1 MSSIKKLTEAF
12 PLHLKEAINI
22 GKEAKLSATTKAIS
36 NVLICGMGG
45 SGIGGS
51 IISQIVSEKA
61 SIPFLVCK
69 DYSIPAFVGNNTLVI
84 ASSYS
89 GSTEETLSAVEK
101 AMQKGAEVVCLSS
114 GGRLIEIAKEKKLN
128 YIQIPGNMPPRAAF
142 GYSFPQLF
150 YILTHYKILDY
161 SYISEIENVVEFLH
175 KENENILNTAEKVST
190 TLFNKTPVLYAD
202 ASFEAV
208 LIRFRQQL
216 NENAKILAWHHT
228 FPEMN
233 HNELV
238 GWKNENKS
246 LAVLLI
252 RNETDYFRT
261 AKRMDICKEI
271 IGSKSASFTEIWS
284 KGNNTI
290 ERILYL
296 IHLLDYVSV
305 FLAEKR
311 NIDAEEIEVIN
322 FLKGELSKF

>member
-1 MSSIKKLTEAF
+1 MSILKLTEDF
-12 PLHLKEAINI
+12 PLHLIEAINI
-22 GKEAKLSATTKAIS
+22 GKEVKLSATEKTFS

-51 IISQIVSEKA
+51 IISQIATAQA

-69 DYSIPAFVGNNTLVI
+69 DYSIPAFVGKNTLVI

-114 GGRLIEIAKEKKLN
+114 GGKLVEIAKEKKISF
-128 YIQIPGNMPPRAAF
+128 IQIPGNMPPRAAF

-150 YILTHYKILDY
+150 SILSHYNVLPS
-161 SYISEIENVVEFLH
+161 SYISEIENAANFLL
-175 KENENILNTAEKVST
+175 KEKEQIKNIAENIST
-190 TLFNKTPVLYAD
+190 KLLNKTPVLYAD
-202 ASFEAV
+202 ASLEGV

-216 NENAKILAWHHT
+216 NENAKTLAWHHT
-228 FPEMN
+228 LPEMN

-238 GWKNENKS
+238 GWKNENKN

-252 RNETDYFRT
+252 RNETDYART

-271 IGSKSASFTEIWS
+271 ITQKSASFTEIWS
-284 KGNNTI
+284 KGNNAI
-290 ERILYL
+290 ERNLYL

-311 NIDAEEIEVIN
+311 NVDAEEIEVIN